1 MSATVVDAG
10 DGLPLTVPALLRE
23 RAARRGD
30 HPLLICD
37 DRRAHVRRCRVAIGR
52 VGEGAPRRRCRP
64 GHARRP
70 AASERPRVRRGLAGR
85 GPHRRRH
92 RAVEHVLDQ
101 RRAAHAAA
109 QRRHRDAARHAVVPR
124 PRLRRMRCT
133 KRFRISTSRPRRR
146 CTRLCARAAHASR
159 STTARVVD
167 AGCRRRAT
175 TCWPPPR
182 PACAPSD
189 RMVIVH
195 TSGSTSDAEGRDP
208 PARPA
213 HPPPRQPQ
221 RAASLHRG
229 RGAVLELAVLLDRR
243 LRVQPARHAARRR
256 HARVLERDRRGRDAR
271 PARTGAADDGERV
284 RGVGRAPR
292 EGPVVRGAR
301 PAARSGAATSGR
313 SCPPRCGPADPGAAS
328 QHARHDRDRQ
338 RLPRE
343 RRRGRPARAP
353 PRFVRATGSRVR
365 GEDRRSRHRRRV
377 RDRRRSGS
385 CGSAA
390 RS

>member
-37 DRRAHVRRCRVAIGR
+37 DDVLTYADAESRSAALAK
-52 VGEGAPRRRCRP
+52 GAPRRGCRP

-85 GPHRRRH
+85 GAHRRRR
-92 RAVEHVLDQ
+92 RAAEHVLDQ

-109 QRRHRDAARHAVVPR
+109 QRRHRDAARHDVVPR
-124 PRLRRMRCT
+124 PRLRRCVAR
-133 KRFRISTSRPRRR
+133 SGSGSRPRGRAAAAR
-146 CTRLCARAAHASR
+146 AVCARAATGRVRHPPTCSASPAPIDR
-159 STTARVVD
+159 
-167 AGCRRRAT
+167 RRRAGRRRGRRRAVG
-175 TCWPPPR
+175 PDG
-182 PACAPSD
+182 D
-189 RMVIVH
+189 RAH
-195 TSGSTSDAEGRDP
+195 LGLDERAEGRDP

-243 LRVQPARHAARRR
+243 LRLQPARHAARRR

-271 PARTGAADDGERV
+271 PARAGAADDGERV

-292 EGPVVRGAR
+292 EGPVVRAR
-301 PAARSGAATSGR
+301 ATCRSIRRGNLWPIMPAARAPGR
-313 SCPPRCGPADPGAAS
+313 PGAAS

-353 PRFVRATGSRVR
+353 ARFVRATGARVR
-365 GEDRRSRHRRRV
+365 GEDRRP
-377 RDRRRSGS
+377 RDRRRRARPARSGS